1 MVTATSD
8 SVPTSVETDL
18 SKVPIDKEWSRLAID
33 DGTKIIKNNEYALR
47 LISRNGEIVTTRS
60 TNVSYRDEVSAAQ
73 NPRFD
78 IPPHEDIRN
87 NIQDYLNGSV
97 QFYVSGELAFA
108 GDIIKITTS
117 QKEGDD
123 FTVKTRNP
131 GRRLRDQNVD
141 ITPDNSILQDT
152 MAKIVDRQNDVR
164 GEYDNYIDSASLNQ
178 TTILGD
184 IVAVADGNTSGTVT
198 FQNIDSDA
206 SVIDYINV
214 KVYTDTT
221 VEFRL
226 LPNDANEDDV
236 IVTLDGLDKNNFGEW
251 KTIPIP
257 ELPAVSY
264 DIEFELNGQGLLHDW
279 VIISGNEVTRNVTA
293 PDINSVGQDQFFYE
307 RSGTQLND
315 TLLPDQ
321 SKSAKYDSDGEY
333 IRARRAG
340 ELYNPDGEFGNIND
354 TDSEAVG
361 GEVIRLSPGQSLS
374 STITLTSPDEI
385 DDGMFYIRVKADGG
399 SGDNYSWNVDLDIG
413 SQTLND
419 FTLQIVPND
428 WNWEPIFTSSLDAGT
443 TLDFDVTSRA
453 ENSIDVLLDVI
464 WWGCGPNS
472 EHYNDPNFD
481 NSVNENGQIQSPSEY
496 VDEAY
501 AVFQEEVSPENIT
514 TATTTID
521 LQDTEQA
528 ADNWGPVQRV
538 TTDIA
543 FDEISDNSQTVT
555 DSYPFAGTNHQ
566 VRVYLGGSGFDD
578 TVSPA
583 FGYRSMKLYSYEVI
597 VSTNDLEVIFN
608 QNITGNRLQAI
619 SELADSSTQFY
630 RWEGNRCEI
639 FQRGTRKTDVDLRKE
654 EINSSVGIEDVYTA
668 VEVYGRDGVTSGLVE
683 ADNPPDFVDRDK
695 ELRDPDILTD
705 SDAQRRAVSFLR
717 NNSSVEYEGDI
728 TTLPTFA
735 PVGEEIDGSLFDH
748 GQDMVIET
756 VRYGRTRSNIS
767 LGFTQRLS
775 RKIRGLD
782 DETTSLIRTQTTTV

>member
-1 MVTATSD
+1 MITATSD

-60 TNVSYRDEVSAAQ
+60 TNLSYRDEVSAAQ

-87 NIQDYLNGSV
+87 NIEEYLNGSV

-141 ITPDNSILQDT
+141 ITPENSILQDT

-164 GEYDNYIDSASLNQ
+164 GEYDNHIGSASFNQ
-178 TTILGD
+178 TTTLGD

-206 SVIDYINV
+206 SIIDYIKV

-226 LPNDANEDDV
+226 LPNDSNEDDV
-236 IVTLDGLDKNNFGEW
+236 IFTLDGLDKNNFGEW
-251 KTIPIP
+251 ETIQIP

-279 VIISGNEVTRNVTA
+279 VVVSGNEVTRNVTA
-293 PDINSVGQDQFFYE
+293 PDINTVGQDEFFYN
-307 RSGTQLND
+307 RSDAELD
-315 TLLPDQ
+315 ATLLPNQ
-321 SKSAKYDSDGEY
+321 SKSVKYDSDTGN

-340 ELYNPDGEFGNIND
+340 ELYRFDGLYGNVP
-354 TDSEAVG
+354 SSEEGGVQGEAV
-361 GEVIRLSPGQSLS
+361 LLQPGDSLQ
-374 STITLTSPDEI
+374 TTTLTSPDEI
-385 DDGMFYIRVKADGG
+385 EDGGFSVRAKAAGG
-399 SGDNYSWNVDLDIG
+399 SGDNYAWSVDLDVG
-413 SQTLND
+413 GRSLTD
-419 FTLQIVPND
+419 FTLQLEPNE
-428 WNWEPIFTSSLDAGT
+428 WTWEPIFGSTLNTGTSIDLD
-443 TLDFDVTSRA
+443 LTSRS
-453 ENSIDVLLDVI
+453 ENTQDVYIDVV
-464 WWGCGPNS
+464 WWGHAPTS
-472 EHYNDPNFD
+472 EHYNDPFFTNTINDEGNLNF
-481 NSVNENGQIQSPSEY
+481 PREY
-496 VDEAY
+496 VSEAW
-501 AVFQEEVSPENIT
+501 ATFEAQVSPENIT
-514 TATTTID
+514 QATTTASLINTD
-521 LQDTEQA
+521 SPNFA
-528 ADNWGPVQRV
+528 WGPVQRV

-543 FDEISDNSQTVT
+543 FDEIPDNSETVT
-555 DSYPFAGTNHQ
+555 DSYPFAGVDHQ
-566 VRVYLGGSGFDD
+566 VRIYIGSSGFDE
-578 TVSPA
+578 TQLPSR
-583 FGYRSMKLYSYEVI
+583 GYQSIEVEDYEVT
-597 VSTNDLEVIFN
+597 VSTNDLEVIFD

-639 FQRGTRKTDVDLRKE
+639 FQRGTRKTNVDLRKE

-756 VRYGRTRSNIS
+756 VRYGRTRSSIS